1 MEKSPETKKHYWGIV
16 QNGTPLFEGS
26 FNQCWK
32 ALVERYGSSTVSEL
46 EAQGINI
53 ARIG

>member
-16 QNGTPLFEGS
+16 QFNATVFEGS

-32 ALVERYGSSTVSEL
+32 RLVEKFGHYTLAEL
-46 EAQGINI
+46 DLVGIRI
-53 ARIG
+53 TRIG